1 MNAEKETAILI
12 QLDKDKRLTVET
24 RGVILPDVIQLC
36 LASIEAMCKQTLS
49 RTNDPELIKS
59 LEEDMYEM
67 INMGASTLLT
77 RLFPDIEM
85 RPDLTVDAVMKA
97 EDELIDQ
104 KGQEYVEAYENSAQA
119 EKDIYEHNLAKANLE
134 AMTMNREQRRKI
146 TKKSKKE
153 AN

>member
-1 MNAEKETAILI
+1 
-12 QLDKDKRLTVET
+12 
-24 RGVILPDVIQLC
+24 
-36 LASIEAMCKQTLS
+36 MCKQTLS